1 MSHLTHKNLKIDIT
15 INLGIKLSEKLPK
28 RFVYC
33 VILFS
38 LAGEIAWAVEN
49 QYYNVFMYNVIAP
62 VPLYISIMVALSTIV
77 GTVAA
82 IIMGSYSDV
91 KGKRKP
97 FLLFGFILWAI
108 TTVMFPFAAFLRPIL
123 LAVAIAILFDCIMT
137 FFGSTAYNAGFNAYV
152 TDETTLENRGKA
164 TGISQITFL
173 LAILIVYGASGFLIT
188 WFGYFIFFYI
198 IGILVAIFG
207 IIGGVL
213 MEEPV
218 GLEPMSISTYL
229 HIRNS
234 FKREQTKIDQNFFTV
249 LIIIAVWN
257 IGLYVYFPFLLIYLQ
272 HYVGL
277 SITLAS
283 ILVFIALLISI
294 VFAYPIGMYTD
305 KIGRKKIAILSVI
318 AYAIALVL
326 FSFTVNI
333 ILLVVF
339 GVFWVVCMTSLRITT
354 WTWAKDLY
362 PSESRGQFSGFMNA
376 FSGTIPMLI
385 GPFIGAWIATEFGSP
400 IVIGGVSGTIP
411 PPLIFIAGAIII
423 LMTLIP
429 LYFAKE
435 AKDDSLEI

>member
-1 MSHLTHKNLKIDIT
+1 
-15 INLGIKLSEKLPK
+15 LSEKLPK
-28 RFVYC
+28 RFVIC
-33 VILFS
+33 IILFA

-97 FLLFGFILWAI
+97 FLLYGFILWAI
-108 TTVMFPFAAFLRPIL
+108 TTIMFPFAAFLRPVII
-123 LAVAIAILFDCIMT
+123 AVTIAILFDCIMT
-137 FFGSTAYNAGFNAYV
+137 FFGSTAYNAAFNAYI
-152 TDETTLENRGKA
+152 TDETTLDNRGKA
-164 TGISQITFL
+164 TGITQITFL

-198 IGILVAIFG
+198 IGILVAVFG
-207 IIGGVL
+207 IIGAVL
-213 MEEPV
+213 MEEPI
-218 GLEPMSISTYL
+218 GLEPLDVSTYVHL
-229 HIRNS
+229 KNS
-234 FKREQTKIDQNFFTV
+234 FSKEQTQIDRNFFMV

-257 IGLYVYFPFLLIYLQ
+257 IGLYTYFPFLLIYLQ

-283 ILVFIALLISI
+283 ILVFIALAISI
-294 VFAYPIGMYTD
+294 VFAYPIGMSTD
-305 KIGRKKIAILSVI
+305 KIGRKKIAIISVI
-318 AYAIALVL
+318 TYAIALV
-326 FSFTVNI
+326 FFAFTMNI

-339 GVFWVVCMTSLRITT
+339 GVFWVVSMTSLRITT

-362 PSESRGQFSGFMNA
+362 PAENRGQFSGFMNA

-385 GPFIGAWIATEFGSP
+385 GPFIGAWIAAEYGSP
-400 IVIGGVSGTIP
+400 IVIGGIAGTIP

-423 LMTLIP
+423 LFTLIP
-429 LYFAKE
+429 IYFAKE
-435 AKDDSLEI
+435 AEDDSL